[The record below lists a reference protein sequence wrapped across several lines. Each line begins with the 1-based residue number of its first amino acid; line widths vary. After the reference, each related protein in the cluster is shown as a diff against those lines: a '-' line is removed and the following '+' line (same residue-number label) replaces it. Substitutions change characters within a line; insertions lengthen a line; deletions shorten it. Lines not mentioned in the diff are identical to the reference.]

1 MLGVTRICCDVGMT
15 DATFEQTIP
24 GFVESLTN
32 AGAITVAV
40 MVSSVDGRATVGG
53 KVGDLTGTADQE
65 VLLGAREH
73 AAAVVVGGHTV
84 HNEGYDGLLG
94 DDARARREAKGLPPE
109 PELVVFTRQSP
120 SLPELWRQLRERYPD
135 GLIVCEGGP
144 TVLGL
149 IVEHQLLDQLVL
161 CLSPRIVGDS
171 AEKRVLEHAGPLEA
185 KLQLLAVATQESFL
199 FLRYGLH

>member
-1 MLGVTRICCDVGMT
+1 MT
-15 DATFEQTIP
+15 DARFEQTIP
-24 GFVESLTN
+24 AFVESLTN

-53 KVGDLTGTADQE
+53 TVGDLTGSADQQ

-73 AAAVVVGGHTV
+73 AAAVVVGGRTV
-84 HNEGYDGLLG
+84 RNEGYEGLLD
-94 DDARARREAKGLPPE
+94 DDAKARREAKGLPPE

-120 SLPELWRQLRERYPD
+120 SLPELWRQLRERHPD

-144 TVLGL
+144 TALGL

-161 CLSPRIVGDS
+161 CLSPQIVGDNT
-171 AEKRVLEHAGPLEA
+171 EKRVLEHAGALDV
-185 KLQLLAVATQESFL
+185 KLQLLALTAHESFL
-199 FLRYGLH
+199 FLRYALH

>member
-1 MLGVTRICCDVGMT
+1 MT
-15 DATFEQTIP
+15 DARFEQTIP
-24 GFVESLTN
+24 AFVESLTN

-53 KVGDLTGTADQE
+53 KVGDLTGSADQQ

-73 AAAVVVGGHTV
+73 AAAVVVGATTV
-84 HNEGYDGLLG
+84 HVEGYEGLL
-94 DDARARREAKGLPPE
+94 DDEAKARRRERGLPAE
-109 PELVVFTRQSP
+109 PELVPFSRESP
-120 SLPELWRQLRERYPD
+120 PMDELWRQLRERHPD

-149 IVEHQLLDQLVL
+149 VVEHGLLDQLVL
-161 CLSPRIVGDS
+161 CLSPKIVGDDLQ
-171 AEKRVLEHAGPLEA
+171 KRVLAHAAPLDA
-185 KLQLLAVATQESFL
+185 NLRLLALATHDSFL